1 MYPLRINSV
10 RIVSILLLILNDN
23 FGAGSREKLVIK
35 RTHNRPKESVSPQT
49 AQIMKDKL
57 ALEYE
62 LYYFVRQRFYYQLR
76 KLAIAEDDKHLA
88 TNSNISQQ
96 S

>member
-1 MYPLRINSV
+1 
-10 RIVSILLLILNDN
+10 
-23 FGAGSREKLVIK
+23 
-35 RTHNRPKESVSPQT
+35 
-49 AQIMKDKL
+49 MKDKL

-62 LYYFVRQRFYYQLR
+62 LYYFVRQRFYNQLR

-88 TNSNISQQ
+88 TNSNVSQQ

>member
-1 MYPLRINSV
+1 
-10 RIVSILLLILNDN
+10 
-23 FGAGSREKLVIK
+23 
-35 RTHNRPKESVSPQT
+35 
-49 AQIMKDKL
+49 MKDKI

-76 KLAIAEDDKHLA
+76 KLGIAEDDKTLDDYNNHIA
-88 TNSNISQQ
+88 QQ